1 MGIDCACTGTGEGQ
15 AECEPAVYP
24 LSAESPGLHQ
34 KKHDWQVEGGDL
46 ASLLCAVRP
55 HLKY

>member
-24 LSAESPGLHQ
+24 LSAESPGLQ
-34 KKHDWQVEGGDL
+34 GREVIL
-46 ASLLCAVRP
+46 PLCSV
-55 HLKY
+55 L